1 MRIMH
6 LNFPETCFQAI
17 AILQACEMK
26 DLNHLHSGSLLGV
39 TADTL
44 EQERREVLEAIV
56 SDMGGSEAF
65 GSWDVHRR
73 LLEHLARPPISEVS
87 KLVQ

>member
-1 MRIMH
+1 MDI
-6 LNFPETCFQAI
+6 NFSQTCFQAV
-17 AILQACEMK
+17 AILQACETK
-26 DLNHLHSGSLLGV
+26 DFNSLHAANLLGV

-44 EQERREVLEAIV
+44 EQERQEVLEAIV
-56 SDMGGSEAF
+56 SDMGGSSDGL

-73 LLEHLARPPISEVS
+73 LLVHLAQPPISEVS